1 MHVRLLL
8 PEAHTRKDPSQV
20 LASCQWLKAYLW
32 RMGGSA
38 IANRHPS
45 GLTSTAV
52 ADAMQELGL
61 DGALTG
67 VTQYSGSVVVGT
79 AFTVRL
85 CSPEQSE
92 RPFNSYLDEL
102 TAGSVVVVDN
112 DGRRG
117 FSVFGG
123 LMCADARRRGV
134 LAAVV
139 RGDVRDVAEARDL
152 RFGLFA
158 LGRTPLS
165 GRPLVR
171 LEATNVPI
179 DWDGTKI
186 EPGDTIVADGD
197 GVVVVPAAD
206 AKAVMELAAQI
217 EASDAE
223 LLRRVNS
230 GVPLGVA
237 RAALKRETGLERG

>member
-1 MHVRLLL
+1 
-8 PEAHTRKDPSQV
+8 
-20 LASCQWLKAYLW
+20 
-32 RMGGSA
+32 MGGSA
-38 IANRHPS
+38 VANRHPA

-61 DGALTG
+61 DGVLSGPTA
-67 VTQYSGSVVVGT
+67 YSGSAVVGT

-92 RPFNSYLDEL
+92 RPFNAYLDEL
-102 TAGSVVVVDN
+102 PAGSFVVVDN

-123 LMCADARRRGV
+123 LMCADARRRGAV
-134 LAAVV
+134 AAVV
-139 RGDVRDVAEARDL
+139 RGDVRDVAQARQL

-158 LGRTPLS
+158 LGVTPRS
-165 GRPLVR
+165 GARLVR

-179 DWDGTKI
+179 DWDGTRV
-186 EPGDTIVADGD
+186 EPGDTVVADGD
-197 GVVVVPAAD
+197 GVVVVPGPH
-206 AKAVMELAAQI
+206 AKAVIDLAAAI

-223 LLRRVNS
+223 LLRQVNF
-230 GVPLGVA
+230 GVPLCVA
-237 RAALKRETGLERG
+237 RQALASAPGRPATGQSPPSAPGETAH